1 MSLTRSLG
9 EGYLWV
15 DSLCIV
21 QDDAKS
27 KHSEIASMDRVY
39 GGAVVTMIA
48 SSGAT
53 VDAGLP
59 GVRPGTLQ
67 RRQHVERVQDIQLV
81 NRLPGIMEKVDKSV
95 WNTRAWT
102 YQERI
107 LSRRKLF
114 LTDAQCS
121 FKCEH
126 TDIELTEDA
135 QGCVHRLSD
144 DASGPDGK
152 VVVRWFDR
160 STGDADVAVPYRS
173 VYTVVYSTIVTELT
187 SRKLSYLVDV
197 LNAFQGVAGRL
208 FVLFQD
214 TRQPMFPSWSWAGW
228 VGGVTCEYGGRR
240 TLGDFEV
247 LTTSLIDDAVSRLQS
262 MEQYRGPVTHS
273 WKLINWRGSSFWE
286 YDGKD
291 GFYYTHP
298 LPTLSGDSEYAV
310 ATKTVRGHNC
320 LVISASVAKMEV
332 SGREVNGI
340 ALLSSA
346 YGEPDKRRRLHAL
359 SLCLSDRSWAG
370 TRPRP
375 PVKIITRDIR
385 RMTCNSSNASTLID
399 IDQAIIYLKSEGATK
414 PMSF

>member
-27 KHSEIASMDRVY
+27 KHSEIASMDRIY
-39 GGAVVTMIA
+39 GGAVVTMLV

-53 VDAGLP
+53 VDAALP

-81 NRLPGIMEKVDKSV
+81 KRLPGIMEKVDKSV

-114 LTDAQCS
+114 LTDAQYS

-144 DASGPDGK
+144 DARGPDGK

-173 VYTVVYSTIVTELT
+173 VNTVVYSTIVTEFT

-214 TRQPMFPSWSWAGW
+214 EFLFGLPASELDIALLWQPKEPLERRIDPYTRQPMFPSWSWAGW

-240 TLGDFEV
+240 MLGDFEV
-247 LTTSLIDDAVSRLQS
+247 LTTSLIEDAVSRLQS
-262 MEQYRGPVTHS
+262 MEQYRGPATHS

-291 GFYYTHP
+291 SFYYAHP

-340 ALLSSA
+340 SLLSSA

-359 SLCLSDRSWAG
+359 SLCLSDGS
-370 TRPRP
+370 
-375 PVKIITRDIR
+375 
-385 RMTCNSSNASTLID
+385 
-399 IDQAIIYLKSEGATK
+399 
-414 PMSF
+414 